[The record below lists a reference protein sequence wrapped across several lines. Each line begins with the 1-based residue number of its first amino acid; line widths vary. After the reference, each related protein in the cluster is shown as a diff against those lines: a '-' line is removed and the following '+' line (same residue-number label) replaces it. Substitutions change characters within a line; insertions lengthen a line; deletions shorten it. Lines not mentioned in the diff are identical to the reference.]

1 MSGHVRT
8 ALISTAGHCKV
19 ACGFCFRADRAHG
32 FLDTRTYTRTLSRL
46 KETGVDG
53 VCLTGG
59 EPTHHPHLRQLVRL
73 AHQFGM
79 SVSMVT
85 SARTVTDVITLSHVA
100 DLLANVTVSADSE
113 GAMLLGR
120 TTRTV
125 ASGID
130 TLRAI
135 STETRILHVTC
146 WDLSD
151 GECRALAGLVTGAGV
166 EVQFSPV
173 VLDEHA
179 LRREGMSLQEYPA
192 RQLLDAEV
200 LEHYFD
206 LSDRYRG
213 HLDEL
218 RDLQLPGEGER
229 RQCRSATAYVSADGL
244 IRRCPYGRASVDV
257 HAPRAEIGRFL
268 TDPAQDRVT
277 PDCAAICRPSA
288 PLDARSS
295 TPAERRAACPHEH
308 GTGPSRLPGPDR

>member
-32 FLDTRTYTRTLSRL
+32 FLDTPTYTRTLSRL

-85 SARTVTDVITLSHVA
+85 SARTVTDVIALSHVA
-100 DLLANVTVSADSE
+100 DLLANVTVSADSR

-120 TTRTV
+120 TSRT
-125 ASGID
+125 AATGID
-130 TLRAI
+130 TLRAT
-135 STETRILHVTC
+135 STGTKILHVTC
-146 WDLSD
+146 WNLIDS
-151 GECRALAGLVTGAGV
+151 ECRALAGLVTEAGV

-179 LRREGMSLQEYPA
+179 LRRGGMVVQEYLA
-192 RQLLDAEV
+192 RQWLDAEV
-200 LEHYFD
+200 LGHYFD

-213 HLDEL
+213 YLDEL
-218 RDLQLPGEGER
+218 RDLQLPAEGER

-244 IRRCPYGRASVDV
+244 IRRCPYGQASVSFL
-257 HAPRAEIGRFL
+257 APRAEIGRFL

-277 PDCAAICRPSA
+277 PDCAAICRPSVTPDDREA
-288 PLDARSS
+288 PCSV
-295 TPAERRAACPHEH
+295 PA
-308 GTGPSRLPGPDR
+308 

>member
-32 FLDTRTYTRTLSRL
+32 FLDTPTYTRTLSRL

-59 EPTHHPHLRQLVRL
+59 EPTHHPQLRQLVRL

-79 SVSMVT
+79 TVSMVT
-85 SARTVTDVITLSHVA
+85 SARTVTDVIALSHVA
-100 DLLANVTVSADSE
+100 DLLANVTVSADSR

-120 TTRTV
+120 TTRTA

-135 STETRILHVTC
+135 STETKILHVTC
-146 WDLSD
+146 WNLSD
-151 GECRALAGLVTGAGV
+151 SECRALAGLVTEAAV

-179 LRREGMSLQEYPA
+179 LRRDDMPVQEYLA
-192 RQLLDAEV
+192 RQWLDAEV
-200 LEHYFD
+200 LGHYFD

-213 HLDEL
+213 YLDEL
-218 RDLQLPGEGER
+218 RDLQLPAAGER
-229 RQCRSATAYVSADGL
+229 WQCRSATAYVSADGL
-244 IRRCPYGRASVDV
+244 IRRCPYGQTSVNV
-257 HAPRAEIGRFL
+257 LAPRAEIGRFL
-268 TDPAQDRVT
+268 TDPAQDLVT

-288 PLDARSS
+288 
-295 TPAERRAACPHEH
+295 TPD
-308 GTGPSRLPGPDR
+308 DREAPCSVPA